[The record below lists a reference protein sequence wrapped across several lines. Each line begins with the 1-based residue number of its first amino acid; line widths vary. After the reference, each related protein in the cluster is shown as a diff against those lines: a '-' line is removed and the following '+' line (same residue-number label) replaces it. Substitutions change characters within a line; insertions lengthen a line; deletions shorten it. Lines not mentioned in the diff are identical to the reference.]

1 MDVSNRNNIKFELVH
16 SEESPLVTVNMFD
29 PSYDMED
36 PAYQLGSIT
45 INKTR
50 SVNFLSQLK
59 VIFQEIIGRF
69 SEFDVHE
76 TFNTHMYN
84 DLEGELRLVIPT

>member
-1 MDVSNRNNIKFELVH
+1 MDVSNKNTIKFELVH
-16 SEESPLVTVNMFD
+16 SEESPLVTINMFD
-29 PSYDMED
+29 PSYDVED

-50 SVNFLSQLK
+50 SVDFLTQLR
-59 VIFQEIIGRF
+59 VICQEIIGNF
-69 SEFDVHE
+69 SEYDVHE

-84 DLEGELRLVIPT
+84 DTEGEMRLVVIE